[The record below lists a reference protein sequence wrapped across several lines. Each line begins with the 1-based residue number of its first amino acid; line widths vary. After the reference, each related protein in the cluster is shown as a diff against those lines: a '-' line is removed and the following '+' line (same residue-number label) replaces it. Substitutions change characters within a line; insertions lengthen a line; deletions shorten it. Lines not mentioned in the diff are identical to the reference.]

1 MRNIIL
7 GLVIA
12 SILFSCGNV
21 KEESTQ
27 NLEEAKIRYNSAI
40 SSSAAIEHGKD
51 TTRRFVRTADLKF
64 RVKSVINSTYD
75 IENIIQQQ
83 GGFVTYTRLTSD
95 IDNISTTPIS
105 ADSSVETTFYTVIN
119 SITVRV
125 PNTKLD
131 TTLKEISRN
140 IEYLDYREIKA
151 EDIASKV
158 LTNGLIVKRS
168 TNTQQ
173 AIKKQLNQSIDYQ
186 ELSSRT
192 QEQKDNA
199 SISNLLL
206 KDQIAYSSINIFIY
220 QRQDVKREP
229 ISNNNNIRAFEPN
242 IGVKLVD
249 AFQTGWDALET
260 LIVFLANIWGVLLFA
275 IVVYIVI
282 KLLRKILKQ
291 IFSTKINPK

>member
-1 MRNIIL
+1 LKKLKSGIIL
-7 GLVIA
+7 L
-12 SILFSCGNV
+12 
-21 KEESTQ
+21 
-27 NLEEAKIRYNSAI
+27 I